1 MPSAG
6 KRVMGTRSPPSMAP
20 VIAIVTAIDE
30 YQRKLLRPAQR
41 VLAEHG
47 IPLIAHADGPF
58 TRGAS
63 SPLLTSLL
71 ETHPPAGILCV
82 NALNVDDH
90 DRLLALLDRSGL
102 PTVFI
107 GLDVPGTA
115 CVQGENVAGM
125 RALLHHVLDERGVR
139 RPVLVRGKEHHPD
152 SIARERVL
160 RHELAVR
167 GLELD
172 EALVLNGDFAPEPTA
187 DALFELLA
195 RRTDFD
201 AVIAL
206 NDQMAVSAI
215 STLLASGLRVPED
228 VVVTG
233 FDDDDAAANW
243 PGLTTVDQD
252 LEQQGATAAAL
263 LLERIAGSR
272 ETRKVVVPSR
282 LVVRHSTASTP
293 SSGFIQSR
301 QLAEMARTERYQLAS
316 QDAVLAMSQA
326 LDYCWTV
333 DDVVRVLGNHLS
345 RLGVARGFLALYE
358 RLVDGS
364 SGAADETIPARVQLV
379 LDHRDGTTRPPP
391 TDLFAAEALLPPGL
405 RGELDH
411 GLLVLQPL
419 AVLDRPI
426 GFLLFEQR
434 GGALRLPELM
444 RIDLSRA
451 LDGVFTTQ
459 ELRARAIRLERE
471 VDRRTLELRGEVL
484 VRRRTERKLERANQ
498 ELQRSV
504 MSDGLTRIANRVG
517 FEQHLQQHWAAQVT
531 DGRAVALLMADVD
544 AFKPYNDHYGHVL
557 GDEALRVVASCLAR
571 AVRDSDDL
579 ACRYGGE
586 EFAVVLPHSGAEGAD
601 AVAQRFRA
609 LLAEEAIPHL
619 ASPYGETLT
628 ASIGVAVMVPRDMC
642 RPEELIE
649 AADQA
654 MYRAKALG
662 RDRIEFASRRAVA

>member
-1 MPSAG
+1 
-6 KRVMGTRSPPSMAP
+6 MGTRPAASTPP
-20 VIAIVTAIDE
+20 VIAIVTALDE

-63 SPLLTSLL
+63 SPLLTRLL
-71 ETHPPAGILCV
+71 EARPPAGILCV

-90 DRLLALLDRSGL
+90 DRLLELLDRSEL

-115 CVQGENVAGM
+115 CVQGENTVGM
-125 RALLHHVLDERGVR
+125 RTLLHHVLDERGVR
-139 RPVLVRGKEHHPD
+139 HPVLVRGKEHHPD
-152 SIARERVL
+152 SIAREQVV
-160 RHELAVR
+160 RHELSVR

-172 EALVLNGDFAPEPTA
+172 EGLVLGGEFAPEPTA

-215 STLLASGLRVPED
+215 STLLEFGLRVPED

-233 FDDDDAAANW
+233 FDDDSTAANW

-252 LEQQGATAAAL
+252 LGQQGAIAASL
-263 LLERIAGSR
+263 LLERIAGNR

-282 LVVRHSTASTP
+282 LVVRHSTASTRGSGGIP
-293 SSGFIQSR
+293 SQ
-301 QLAEMARTERYQLAS
+301 QLAEMARAERDQLAS
-316 QDAVLAMSQA
+316 QDAVLAMNQA

-333 DDVVRVLGNHLS
+333 DDVVRVLGNHLH
-345 RLGVARGFLALYE
+345 RLGVGRAFVALYE
-358 RLVDGS
+358 RPADGS
-364 SGAADETIPARVQLV
+364 SREADETSPARVELV
-379 LDHRDGTTRPPP
+379 LDHRDGATHPPP
-391 TDLFAAEALLPPGL
+391 TDLYAAEALLPPEL
-405 RGELDH
+405 VGELEH

-434 GGALRLPELM
+434 GGSERLLELM
-444 RIDLSRA
+444 RIDLSRV

-504 MSDGLTRIANRVG
+504 MSDGLTRIANRMA
-517 FEQHLQQHWAAQVT
+517 FEQHLEQHWAAQRT

-544 AFKPYNDHYGHVL
+544 AFKPYNDQYGHVL
-557 GDEALRVVASCLAR
+557 GDEALRVVASCLAQ

-586 EFAVVLPHSGAEGAD
+586 EFAVVLPHSGVEGAV

-609 LLAEEAIPHL
+609 LLGKESIPHL
-619 ASPYGETLT
+619 ASPFGETLT
-628 ASIGVAVMVPRDMC
+628 ASIGIAVMVPKEMAQ
-642 RPEELIE
+642 PQHLVE
-649 AADQA
+649 AADRA

-662 RDRIEFASRRAVA
+662 RDRIEIAPQQIPA